1 MSMKINE
8 IVKAGVK
15 NYEDPEIITV
25 GVNFEDPTRLPSGLF
40 AFDLPTGG
48 GVPMGRI
55 TLMYGKE
62 DSMKTTVCLKLIA
75 QAQKLFPKKSA
86 VFVDVE
92 GVFSKN
98 WARTM
103 GVDVD
108 KLVMIQPSNAEQVVD
123 LVEDILHTDDVSII
137 VIDSLA
143 ALITQ
148 HEIDKSA
155 EDAIVARTASV
166 INKFY
171 RRTARALNV
180 ARKEKRE
187 IALVCVNQI
196 RYKIGGMGNPE
207 VLPGGPSMLYGASL
221 SVRFYGK
228 AVMDSSVSTVLP
240 AYKEINLIIKKHK
253 VPILAKEGV
262 LQVAL
267 LPIPAYG
274 LAVGEAYDWNTLLSY
289 LKSMD
294 LMVKAPKKKEGWQFT
309 HPGTGEI
316 SLYKKQEDL
325 KDKIYADPAYG
336 QEVKSALIAA
346 MMKTDE
352 VIE

>member
-1 MSMKINE
+1 MRKIKE
-8 IVKAGVK
+8 VISEGVK
-15 NYEDPEIITV
+15 TYEDPELITV
-25 GVNFEDPTRLPSGLF
+25 GVNFNDPTRLPSGLF

-48 GVPMGRI
+48 GVPLGRI

-62 DSMKTTVCLKLIA
+62 DSMKTSVCLKLIA
-75 QAQKLFPKKSA
+75 QAQKLFPKKAA

-98 WARTM
+98 WARIL

-108 KLVMIQPSNAEQVVD
+108 KLVMVQPSNAEQVVD

-137 VIDSLA
+137 VVDSLA

-155 EDAIVARTASV
+155 EDVIVAKTASV

-171 RRTARALNV
+171 RRTARALGV

-187 IALVCVNQI
+187 IALVCINQI

-228 AVMDSSVSTVLP
+228 DVMDSGVSTTLP

-253 VPILAKEGV
+253 VPILAKSGV
-262 LQVAL
+262 MQVAL
-267 LPIPAYG
+267 QSIPEYG
-274 LAVGEAYDWNTLLSY
+274 LDVGQAYDWNTLLSY
-289 LKSMD
+289 LKSME
-294 LMVKAPKKKEGWQFT
+294 LLVKAANKKDGWQFT
-309 HPGTGEI
+309 HPGTGEVTM
-316 SLYKKQEDL
+316 YKKQEDL
-325 KDKIYADPAYG
+325 KDKIFADPMFG
-336 QEVKSALIAA
+336 QEVKSALIDA
-346 MMKTDE
+346 MMQTDE

>member
-1 MSMKINE
+1 MTKIKE
-8 IVKAGVK
+8 IISAGVK
-15 NYEDPEIITV
+15 AYEDPQLITL
-25 GVNFEDPTRLPSGLF
+25 GVNFNDPVRLPSGLF

-48 GVPMGRI
+48 GVPLGRI

-62 DSMKTTVCLKLIA
+62 DSMKTSVCLMLIA
-75 QAQKLFPKKSA
+75 QAQRLFPKKAA

-98 WARTM
+98 WARTL

-137 VIDSLA
+137 VVDSLA

-171 RRTARALNV
+171 RRTARALGI

-207 VLPGGPSMLYGASL
+207 VLPGGPAMLYGASL

-228 AVMDSSVSTVLP
+228 DVMDSSVSTTLP
-240 AYKEINLIIKKHK
+240 AFKEINLIIKKHK
-253 VPILAKEGV
+253 VPILAKTGV
-262 LQVAL
+262 MQVAL
-267 LPIPAYG
+267 LNIPAYG
-274 LAVGEAYDWNTLLSY
+274 LVVGEAYDWLTLLSY
-289 LKSMD
+289 LKSME
-294 LMVKAPKKKEGWQFT
+294 LFVKADNKKDGWKFT

-316 SLYKKQEDL
+316 TMYKLQDDL
-325 KDKIYADPAYG
+325 KANIYDDPVFG